1 MKLRHILLSNIF
13 LFIFGIGLI
22 ANPVDETINTESDK
36 ITLLAAIERIS
47 QEYEVYFTFDM
58 TLVSDVEVE
67 YGNLSHSSAEEAVSH
82 ILKGTNLK
90 YKFYDR
96 RFVILYREDE
106 EGLESLKKMSHHL
119 DGLISEREDK
129 ACPGIVETRNV
140 PL

>member
-1 MKLRHILLSNIF
+1 MKLRHLLLSIIF
-13 LFIFGIGLI
+13 LFVFGMGLNAGPAEGVI
-22 ANPVDETINTESDK
+22 KTESDK

-67 YGNLSHSSAEEAVSH
+67 YENMTHSSAEEAISY

-96 RFVILYREDE
+96 RFVILYREDA
-106 EGLESLKKMSHHL
+106 EGLESLRQMSRHR
-119 DGLISEREDK
+119 SE
-129 ACPGIVETRNV
+129 
-140 PL
+140 